1 MTLFAKNERNRS
13 ISHRQLMQMLYISI
27 SIRVFFLLVIDLPEL
42 SVCVWIA
49 PLLGLVFA
57 SPTLLCAYA
66 LLREGRMRL
75 SPFLRET
82 LGAPVWRI
90 ALIVFSLVMTYDAA
104 SLFEALLSSAAYTT
118 LYMTPDWIL
127 AIPTFFVPVIV
138 AARGGNSAGGLGAV
152 FLRATPILYLLVVVF
167 HIRSINL
174 AWLTPLFGSG
184 AHTLI
189 HGAQLCATYY
199 CMLPIGL
206 LLDGGENTVGRSCAR
221 PVRPGSFLL
230 LCLTSAVT
238 ISALCAVH
246 SAMYPTVVNLMDT
259 RALRLDLVLSNGKSN
274 QAIQLPM
281 PILWNGTLA
290 VALVFTLFCAGR
302 LTADALKKPFT
313 PFVIAYGVFAIA
325 QMLLGFAKREHA
337 LLLAQWGLYPFT
349 AFFLLSLLTALW
361 RKKRRLA

>member
-1 MTLFAKNERNRS
+1 MTLFAQNERNRS
-13 ISHRQLMQMLYISI
+13 ISHRQLMQMLYISL
-27 SIRVFFLLVIDLPEL
+27 SIRIFFLLVIDLPEL
-42 SVCVWIA
+42 SVCLWMA

-57 SPTLLCAYA
+57 APTLLCTYA
-66 LLREGRMRL
+66 LLRKGDMRL

-82 LGAPVWRI
+82 LGAPVWRT
-90 ALIVFSLVMTYDAA
+90 ALIVFSLAMTYDAA
-104 SLFEALLSSAAYTT
+104 SLFEALLNSAAYTT

-127 AIPTFFVPVIV
+127 AVPTFFVPVIV
-138 AARGGNSAGGLGAV
+138 AARGGNSVGGLGAV
-152 FLRATPILYLLVVVF
+152 FLRAAPVLYLLVVLF
-167 HIRSINL
+167 HLRSINL

-184 AHTLI
+184 THTLV
-189 HGAQLCATYY
+189 HAARLCATYY

-206 LLDGGENTVGRSCAR
+206 LLDDGENTVGRSRAC
-221 PVRPGSFLL
+221 PVKPNGFLL
-230 LCLTSAVT
+230 LCLAIAMT

-246 SAMYPTVVNLMDT
+246 GAMYPAVANLMDT

-290 VALVFTLFCAGR
+290 AALVFTLFCAGR
-302 LTADALKKPFT
+302 LTADALEKPFT
-313 PFVIAYGVFAIA
+313 PIVIAYGVIAFA

-349 AFFLLSLLTALW
+349 AFFLLSLLLALR